1 MAFGKSNVSTESGI
15 SKFTGYASVFVKGVN
30 ATKAEL
36 EKFYGREIE
45 NEPVYTGVN
54 KDTGKKQVRIEFLVE
69 ADKDSK
75 LHPGV
80 EFKSK
85 VSFFLNEA
93 RKVGSDSGKI
103 QVIDKYGNTAWVTE
117 EQLAKKEIPLDKNS
131 NPIRIAPDY
140 RPAYDGEAELVEFLR
155 CYLNIKSPFNYDKDK
170 NIYVWKPQSEL
181 DDVESSLEHVADY
194 FNGNVKELKEALAL
208 QPTNKLQVLF
218 GVKGDYQDT
227 FNRMFMKNGSTN
239 YNKLAETVADA
250 QAKGAYPSTIF
261 EVSPLHKYE
270 VVASDLN
277 KPQSTDNPWGD

>member
-54 KDTGKKQVRIEFLVE
+54 KDTGKKHVRIEFLVE

-117 EQLAKKEIPLDKNS
+117 EQLVNLLT
-131 NPIRIAPDY
+131 RIAI
-140 RPAYDGEAELVEFLR
+140 L
-155 CYLNIKSPFNYDKDK
+155 
-170 NIYVWKPQSEL
+170 SEL
-181 DDVESSLEHVADY
+181 LLIIVLLMME
-194 FNGNVKELKEALAL
+194 
-208 QPTNKLQVLF
+208 KL
-218 GVKGDYQDT
+218 
-227 FNRMFMKNGSTN
+227 SW
-239 YNKLAETVADA
+239 
-250 QAKGAYPSTIF
+250 
-261 EVSPLHKYE
+261 
-270 VVASDLN
+270 LN
-277 KPQSTDNPWGD
+277 S